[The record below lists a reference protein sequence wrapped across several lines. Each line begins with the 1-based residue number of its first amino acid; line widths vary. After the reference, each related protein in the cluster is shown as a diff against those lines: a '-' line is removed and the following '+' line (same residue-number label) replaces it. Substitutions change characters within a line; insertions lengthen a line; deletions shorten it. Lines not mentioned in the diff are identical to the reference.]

1 MNRSRAA
8 MLAALLALGLAPLWV
23 GGTREASASSAGG
36 ASTSPFLPSPPLGP
50 PRETVFYGHAK
61 SLVRKSG
68 RWELRVDPAEF
79 LVGLAAERAAAEDGA
94 IRPGEPVPNDY
105 YTRDEGHRLLT
116 FRVPGATHVT
126 VVTRGLRAT
135 PIGVAELARALAG
148 KPTPH
153 RLFEPQAGFW
163 IHVAGDTVRGIDQ
176 QYTP

>member
-8 MLAALLALGLAPLWV
+8 MLAALLALGLSPLWV